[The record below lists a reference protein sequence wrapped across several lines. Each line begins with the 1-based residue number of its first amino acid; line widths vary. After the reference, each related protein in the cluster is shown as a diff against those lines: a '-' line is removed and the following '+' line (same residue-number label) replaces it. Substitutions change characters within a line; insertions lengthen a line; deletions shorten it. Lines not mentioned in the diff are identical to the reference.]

1 MPTPDKLFSF
11 CISGARG
18 PHHNAVRLEPMLL
31 ESVASKK
38 GCWGMLPQVKLRYAL
53 VFRPGL
59 RNAVRIQVFAR
70 GLYVVGGRVS
80 KWAPKVRKSVM
91 THAGPGPRGYKNFP
105 PN

>member
-1 MPTPDKLFSF
+1 MPTPDNLFSF

-38 GCWGMLPQVKLRYAL
+38 GCWGMLPQVKLAL
-53 VFRPGL
+53 CASFSSRL

-70 GLYVVGGRVS
+70 GLYFVGGGGF
-80 KWAPKVRKSVM
+80 KWAPKVSKSVM
-91 THAGPGPRGYKNFP
+91 THAGP
-105 PN
+105 